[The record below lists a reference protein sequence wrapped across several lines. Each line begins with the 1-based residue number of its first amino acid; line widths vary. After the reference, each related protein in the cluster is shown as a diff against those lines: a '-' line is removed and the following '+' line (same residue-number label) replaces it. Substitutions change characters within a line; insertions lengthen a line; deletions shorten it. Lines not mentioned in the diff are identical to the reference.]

1 MGQKKHRRNAAEE
14 AFRCGYVQGYFDA
27 IYGPYQLDPKTSKKW
42 HYCVNTVG
50 KNDIPVQREGNIY
63 ASSEEDAI
71 RKLIDSGVI
80 CPRSYEFLELVET
93 TDWLIDGLSQEQ
105 LRKEREEA
113 LRESKNHSGT

>member
-1 MGQKKHRRNAAEE
+1 MIRPVYCIKITLNISA
-14 AFRCGYVQGYFDA
+14 
-27 IYGPYQLDPKTSKKW
+27 TKKW